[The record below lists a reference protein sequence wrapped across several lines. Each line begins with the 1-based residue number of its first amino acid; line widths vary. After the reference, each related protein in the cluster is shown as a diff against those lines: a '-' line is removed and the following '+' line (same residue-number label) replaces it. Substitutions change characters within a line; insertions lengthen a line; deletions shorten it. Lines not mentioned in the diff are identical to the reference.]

1 MFIGAS
7 KSVSRVPGAPR
18 TSTPPT
24 APLSTSTTVQP
35 VGRSE
40 SVKCPTLMPGIAVS
54 PTAWRAEAPV
64 GAATTVLSAMSPAI
78 LTTENVARDDR

>member
-1 MFIGAS
+1 MFIGSS
-7 KSVSRVPGAPR
+7 KSVSRVPGAAPR

-54 PTAWRAEAPV
+54 PSAWRAEAV
-64 GAATTVLSAMSPAI
+64 GTAATVLSAMSPAI
-78 LTTENVARDDR
+78 LPTENVARNDR